1 MSQPINVSITM
12 DAASFH
18 KFRSFDLFR
27 HQKRWRRPLAFTA
40 ILLVFSCICLSQVG
54 VREGAALLAVV
65 LAVVALGL
73 PAVYF
78 YTFFRDLRT
87 TIKKLGLPRPFYR
100 LRFDD
105 TGLAV
110 WMAGEQDRPE
120 PSHQYP
126 WQDLHIAYR
135 TPRCRLP
142 LCPAD
147 PSLPRERQ
155 SGRCVGVFEFHPPR
169 RPSAGPALN
178 TSSRTCKKLSASV
191 ETESFLLRRI

>member
-1 MSQPINVSITM
+1 MSQPISVSITM

-27 HQKRWRRPLAFTA
+27 HQKRWRRPLAFAA

-87 TIKKLGLPRPFYR
+87 TIKKLGPPPPVLP
-100 LRFDD
+100 
-105 TGLAV
+105 
-110 WMAGEQDRPE
+110 
-120 PSHQYP
+120 
-126 WQDLHIAYR
+126 
-135 TPRCRLP
+135 
-142 LCPAD
+142 
-147 PSLPRERQ
+147 
-155 SGRCVGVFEFHPPR
+155 PPVR
-169 RPSAGPALN
+169 
-178 TSSRTCKKLSASV
+178 
-191 ETESFLLRRI
+191 

>member
-1 MSQPINVSITM
+1 MLQPISVSITM

-100 LRFDD
+100 RRPCRLDGGR
-105 TGLAV
+105 
-110 WMAGEQDRPE
+110 AGPPGAK
-120 PSHQYP
+120 PSVPVAGPPHRLP
-126 WQDLHIAYR
+126 H
-135 TPRCRLP
+135 PRCRLP

-155 SGRCVGVFEFHPPR
+155 SGRCVDVFEFHPPR

-178 TSSRTCKKLSASV
+178 TRSRTCKKLSASV

>member
-1 MSQPINVSITM
+1 MSQPISVSITM

-18 KFRSFDLFR
+18 KFRSFYLFR
-27 HQKRWRRPLAFTA
+27 HQKRWLRPLAFTA

-87 TIKKLGLPRPFYR
+87 TIKKLGLHRPFYR
-100 LRFDD
+100 LRIDD

-110 WMAGEQDRPE
+110 WMVREQNRPVH
-120 PSHQYP
+120 SHQN
-126 WQDLHIAYR
+126 Q
-135 TPRCRLP
+135 
-142 LCPAD
+142 
-147 PSLPRERQ
+147 
-155 SGRCVGVFEFHPPR
+155 
-169 RPSAGPALN
+169 
-178 TSSRTCKKLSASV
+178 
-191 ETESFLLRRI
+191 